1 MKKMLVTAVCLAVL
15 SGSVNIAAAQ
25 PAEPGND
32 RPRVE
37 MQNRPPLS
45 EKLSLTDEQKA
56 QADKIREEG
65 REKMKP
71 LIDEQRALREKM
83 DAVRKANMEEF
94 EKILTPEQKKVFD
107 EMKLRKGP
115 RPGPRAGRHH
125 RRPEPMPRHHG
136 RAMPPVDEF
145 GPVPGD
151 MPPASAPEDDIL
163 APEPVE

>member
-1 MKKMLVTAVCLAVL
+1 MAVL
-15 SGSVNIAAAQ
+15 SGGINIAAAQ
-25 PAEPGND
+25 PADPGDN

-37 MQNRPPLS
+37 MRDRKPLS
-45 EKLSLTDEQKA
+45 EKLNLTDEQKA

-71 LIDEQRALREKM
+71 LMDEQRVLREKM
-83 DAVRKANMEEF
+83 DVVRKANMEEF

-107 EMKLRKGP
+107 EMKMRKDP
-115 RPGPRAGRHH
+115 RPGPRPGKHH

-136 RAMPPVDEF
+136 GDMPPVDEF
-145 GPVPGD
+145 DPVPGD
-151 MPPASAPEDDIL
+151 MPPVPAPEDDIL